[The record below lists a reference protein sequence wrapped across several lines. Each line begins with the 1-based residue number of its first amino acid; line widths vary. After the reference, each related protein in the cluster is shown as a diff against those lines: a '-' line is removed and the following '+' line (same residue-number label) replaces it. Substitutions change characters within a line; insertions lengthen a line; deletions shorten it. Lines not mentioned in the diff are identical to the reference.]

1 MGQLKLLLS
10 FRMYFKK
17 YAFMLFLFILIT
29 VLVTAYSGLV
39 RNMELSYVY
48 HETSVIKGD
57 CRLDLAIYDYDLVAG
72 AFEDAVRENG
82 GRVTSSHA
90 VLPTIKIYAEDK
102 NSKRV
107 YLDLVQ
113 CDSLSGREIIVFSQY
128 LPDKDAVFHDA
139 ASLST
144 LDVSL
149 IQDDERGVEL
159 GLNIYEA
166 MCSGDVY
173 SYVTSRSSSRGSTA
187 YYGKIDFTLEGD
199 VDFEGVIK
207 TFVRNRD
214 IRKAVEESKE
224 SAAVIQMSLTDNYT
238 TKQSYMRK
246 VYSYNFRSGNIW
258 EGWESL
264 YRKFSRE
271 LMNEIDRFK
280 LPIYILDRFIGILK
294 VMTVTATIFISL
306 SVFLLR
312 KDEFTIYRSMGMSK
326 GKLTFL
332 LFLEELIMVV
342 FVAAVSF
349 LVLLLISFLLDY
361 VRPPG
366 ENLVKNEN
374 IYFRDLLTRYGKY
387 SIEGAGPAYL
397 ENILMLSVF
406 FLGFSFPMN
415 FVLLSFKERKEKR
428 V

>member
-1 MGQLKLLLS
+1 M
-10 FRMYFKK
+10 
-17 YAFMLFLFILIT
+17 
-29 VLVTAYSGLV
+29 
-39 RNMELSYVY
+39 
-48 HETSVIKGD
+48 
-57 CRLDLAIYDYDLVAG
+57 
-72 AFEDAVRENG
+72 
-82 GRVTSSHA
+82 
-90 VLPTIKIYAEDK
+90 
-102 NSKRV
+102 
-107 YLDLVQ
+107 
-113 CDSLSGREIIVFSQY
+113 
-128 LPDKDAVFHDA
+128 
-139 ASLST
+139 
-144 LDVSL
+144 
-149 IQDDERGVEL
+149 
-159 GLNIYEA
+159 
-166 MCSGDVY
+166 
-173 SYVTSRSSSRGSTA
+173 
-187 YYGKIDFTLEGD
+187 
-199 VDFEGVIK
+199 
-207 TFVRNRD
+207 
-214 IRKAVEESKE
+214 EESKE
-224 SAAVIQMSLTDNYT
+224 TAAVIQMSLTDNYT

-246 VYSYNFRSGNIW
+246 VYSYNFRNANIW

-306 SVFLLR
+306 SVFQLR

-349 LVLLLISFLLDY
+349 MVLLLISFLLDY

-428 V
+428 I